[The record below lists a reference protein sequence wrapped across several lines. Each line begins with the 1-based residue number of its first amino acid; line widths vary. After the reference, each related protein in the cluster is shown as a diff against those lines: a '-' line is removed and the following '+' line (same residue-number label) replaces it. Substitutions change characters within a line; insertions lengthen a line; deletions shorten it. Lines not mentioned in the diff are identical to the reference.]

1 MSKVS
6 VQVLCESD
14 IAEAS
19 RQARLKSKALG
30 FARVQRYYLATA
42 ASELASNLFIHSG
55 GGVLEMDEMTDRPG
69 IALISSDNGPGIAD
83 VEQALEDGYSTVGGL
98 GCGLPGVKRLMDE
111 FIIESQVGIGTVV
124 KAYKWL

>member
-30 FARVQRYYLATA
+30 FARVQSYYLATA
-42 ASELASNLFIHSG
+42 AAELASNLFIHTS
-55 GGVLEMDEMTDRPG
+55 GGVLEIEEMNDRPG
-69 IALISSDNGPGIAD
+69 MVLIASDDGPGIAD
-83 VEQALEDGYSTVGGL
+83 LELALEDGYSTVGGL

-111 FIIESQVGIGTVV
+111 FIIDSQVGIGTVV